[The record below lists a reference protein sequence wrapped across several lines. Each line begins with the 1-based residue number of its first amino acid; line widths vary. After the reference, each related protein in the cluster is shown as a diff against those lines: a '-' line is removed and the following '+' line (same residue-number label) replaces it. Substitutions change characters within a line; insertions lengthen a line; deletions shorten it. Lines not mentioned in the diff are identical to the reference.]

1 MNEIYKILIYLL
13 ACAVNKITPDAEKIK
28 NVDLEALY
36 QLAKFHT
43 VRSAVNIALE
53 RAGPS
58 GLIGVMK
65 DVVLMFLV
73 TFLLFCLRALR
84 GGDGKLL
91 CALAALLGLQ
101 TAATILLYS
110 LFLAVMIGAG
120 KILRE
125 TKQKRK
131 RKGPTG
137 IHYSVPILCSVI
149 IYGVRYW
156 M

>member
-1 MNEIYKILIYLL
+1 MFAVLIACLLTTSVTADLMTDKIP
-13 ACAVNKITPDAEKIK
+13 N
-28 NVDLEALY
+28 ALT
-36 QLAKFHT
+36 LTGLTAGML
-43 VRSAVNIALE
+43 IALE

-73 TFLLFCLRALR
+73 TFLLFRLRALR

-137 IHYSVPILCSVI
+137 IHYSIPILCSVI

>member
-1 MNEIYKILIYLL
+1 MFAVLIACLLTTSVTADLMTDKIP
-13 ACAVNKITPDAEKIK
+13 N
-28 NVDLEALY
+28 ALT
-36 QLAKFHT
+36 LTGLTAGML
-43 VRSAVNIALE
+43 IALE

-73 TFLLFCLRALR
+73 TFLLFRLRALR

>member
-1 MNEIYKILIYLL
+1 MFAVLIACLLTTSVTADLMTDKIP
-13 ACAVNKITPDAEKIK
+13 N
-28 NVDLEALY
+28 ALT
-36 QLAKFHT
+36 LTGLTAGML
-43 VRSAVNIALE
+43 IALE

>member
-1 MNEIYKILIYLL
+1 MFAVLIACLLTTSVTADLMTDKIP
-13 ACAVNKITPDAEKIK
+13 N
-28 NVDLEALY
+28 ALT
-36 QLAKFHT
+36 LTGLTAGML
-43 VRSAVNIALE
+43 IALE

-58 GLIGVMK
+58 GLIIVMK
-65 DVVLMFLV
+65 DVVVMFLV
-73 TFLLFCLRALR
+73 TFLLFRFRALR

-110 LFLAVMIGAG
+110 LFLAVVFGAG

-125 TKQKRK
+125 EIQITKRIKKQKRK

-137 IHYSVPILCSVI
+137 IHYSVPILCSTL
-149 IYGVRYW
+149 IYSVRYW

>member
-1 MNEIYKILIYLL
+1 MLAVLISCLLVIAVTADLMTDKIP
-13 ACAVNKITPDAEKIK
+13 N
-28 NVDLEALY
+28 ALT
-36 QLAKFHT
+36 LTGLTAGML
-43 VRSAVNIALE
+43 IALE

-73 TFLLFCLRALR
+73 TFLLFRLRALR

-101 TAATILLYS
+101 TAATILLCS

-149 IYGVRYW
+149 LYGVRYW

>member
-1 MNEIYKILIYLL
+1 MFAVLIACLLTTSVTADLMTDKIP
-13 ACAVNKITPDAEKIK
+13 N
-28 NVDLEALY
+28 ALT
-36 QLAKFHT
+36 LTGLTAGML
-43 VRSAVNIALE
+43 IALE

-73 TFLLFCLRALR
+73 TFLLFRLRALR

-91 CALAALLGLQ
+91 CTLAALLGLQ

>member
-1 MNEIYKILIYLL
+1 MFAVLIACLLTTSVTADLMTDKIP
-13 ACAVNKITPDAEKIK
+13 N
-28 NVDLEALY
+28 ALT
-36 QLAKFHT
+36 LTGLTAGML
-43 VRSAVNIALE
+43 IALE

-73 TFLLFCLRALR
+73 TFLLFRLRALR

-120 KILRE
+120 KSLRE

>member
-1 MNEIYKILIYLL
+1 MFAVLIACLLTTSVTADLMTDKIP
-13 ACAVNKITPDAEKIK
+13 N
-28 NVDLEALY
+28 ALT
-36 QLAKFHT
+36 LTGLTAGML
-43 VRSAVNIALE
+43 IALE

-91 CALAALLGLQ
+91 CALTALLGLQ

-149 IYGVRYW
+149 IYSVRYW

>member
-1 MNEIYKILIYLL
+1 MFAVLIACLLTTSVTADLMTDKIP
-13 ACAVNKITPDAEKIK
+13 N
-28 NVDLEALY
+28 ALT
-36 QLAKFHT
+36 LTGLTAGML
-43 VRSAVNIALE
+43 IALE

-73 TFLLFCLRALR
+73 TFLLFRLRALR

-110 LFLAVMIGAG
+110 LFLAVMIGVG

>member
-1 MNEIYKILIYLL
+1 MFAVLIACLLTTSVTADLMTDKIP
-13 ACAVNKITPDAEKIK
+13 N
-28 NVDLEALY
+28 ALT
-36 QLAKFHT
+36 LTGLTAGML
-43 VRSAVNIALE
+43 IALE

-73 TFLLFCLRALR
+73 TFLLFRLRALR
-84 GGDGKLL
+84 GGDGKML

-137 IHYSVPILCSVI
+137 IHYSIPILCSVI